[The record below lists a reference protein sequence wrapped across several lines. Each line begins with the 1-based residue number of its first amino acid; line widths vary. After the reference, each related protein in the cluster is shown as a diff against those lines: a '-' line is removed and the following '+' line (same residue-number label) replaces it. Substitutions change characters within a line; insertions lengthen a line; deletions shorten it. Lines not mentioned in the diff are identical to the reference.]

1 MIAIRRYRPSD
12 HDAVWELH
20 NLALQDVGAHA
31 GNGPWDDD
39 LHNVEAVYIAGG
51 GEFYVGLLDGCVVAM
66 GALKALDGSR
76 AEICRMRVHP
86 DLQRRGIGTLIL
98 SQLERRAAELG
109 LGCLTLETT
118 AGQVAAMGMY
128 VKAGYRERVRYRHLG
143 FEVVAFE
150 KQL

>member
-1 MIAIRRYRPSD
+1 MITIRRYKPSD

-39 LHNVEAVYIAGG
+39 LHDVETVYIDRG

-86 DLQRRGIGTLIL
+86 DLQRRGIGTQVL

-109 LGCLTLETT
+109 LRSLTLETT
-118 AGQVAAMGMY
+118 AGQVAAIGMY
-128 VKAGYRERVRYRHLG
+128 LKAGYREQTRYRHLG
-143 FEVVAFE
+143 FEVVVLE

>member
-1 MIAIRRYRPSD
+1 MITIRRYKPSD

-39 LHNVEAVYIAGG
+39 LHSVETIYIAGG
-51 GEFYVGLLDGCVVAM
+51 GEFYVGLLDGRVVAM

-86 DLQRRGIGTLIL
+86 DLQRMGIGTQVL

-109 LGCLTLETT
+109 LRSLTLETT

-128 VKAGYRERVRYRHLG
+128 VKAGYREQTRYRHLG
-143 FEVVAFE
+143 FEVVVFE

>member
-1 MIAIRRYRPSD
+1 MITIRRYRPSD

-39 LHNVEAVYIAGG
+39 LHDVETVYTANG
-51 GEFYVGLLDGCVVAM
+51 GEFYVGLLDGCIVAM
-66 GALKALDGSR
+66 GALKTLDGGR

-86 DLQRRGIGTLIL
+86 DLQRRGIGTQVL

-109 LGCLTLETT
+109 FGSLTLETT
-118 AGQVAAMGMY
+118 AGQMAAIGMY
-128 VKAGYRERVRYRHLG
+128 VKAGYQELARYRHLG
-143 FEVVAFE
+143 FEVVMFE